1 MLVGKQVTARLCM
14 ACTASQNPYVEEKSI
29 WEVLPLNNLC
39 YQHSASLFGFRWKA
53 EDGGIEPPGI
63 TLL

>member
-1 MLVGKQVTARLCM
+1 M
-14 ACTASQNPYVEEKSI
+14 ACTASQNPYEKSI
-29 WEVLPLNNLC
+29 WEVLPLLYLC

-53 EDGGIEPPGI
+53 EDGGIEPPGV

>member
-1 MLVGKQVTARLCM
+1 MPAATYAYQKESTR
-14 ACTASQNPYVEEKSI
+14 
-29 WEVLPLNNLC
+29 EVLPLLYLC

-53 EDGGIEPPGI
+53 EDGGIEPPGV